1 VWGILGGS
9 RMATRHDQRVEQLRK
24 LIQAAKRQRR
34 VIKAARTAITSEVEE
49 GEEV

>member
-1 VWGILGGS
+1 
-9 RMATRHDQRVEQLRK
+9 MATRHDQRVEQLRK
-24 LIQAAKRQRR
+24 LIQAAKRQRK